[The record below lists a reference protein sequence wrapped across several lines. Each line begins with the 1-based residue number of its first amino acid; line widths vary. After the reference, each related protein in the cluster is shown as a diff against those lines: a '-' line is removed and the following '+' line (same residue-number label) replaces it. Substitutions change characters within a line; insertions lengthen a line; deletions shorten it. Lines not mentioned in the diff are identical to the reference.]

1 MTAAALSPCQLRR
14 ENAEFRD
21 TGGRSEENRSSGFR
35 PAFMDIAT
43 CMVYESRF
51 ADGRL
56 APFHLLDGLP
66 DTVVLTRDAGGRVA
80 RIKESVVSGFVLSG
94 RFYTREEA
102 ARAVAA

>member
-1 MTAAALSPCQLRR
+1 MTAAGLSPHELRR
-14 ENAEFRD
+14 ENADFRD
-21 TGGRSEENRSSGFR
+21 TGGRSEENRASGFR
-35 PAFMDIAT
+35 PAFMDVAT
-43 CMVYESRF
+43 RTIYESRF

-66 DTVVLTRDAGGRVA
+66 DTVVLMRGAGGRVA
-80 RIKESVVSGFVLSG
+80 RVKESVVSGFVLRG